1 MTTASPNRG
10 FERLLL
16 QFYGPADVADP
27 DAPPREVV
35 LAPDICP
42 RCGFDRN
49 TEHVV
54 TRDPVFGSVM
64 RCPVPEDA

>member
-1 MTTASPNRG
+1 MTTASGNRG

-27 DAPPREVV
+27 DAPARTVEVP
-35 LAPDICP
+35 PDIC
-42 RCGFDRN
+42 RTCGRDRN

-54 TRDPVFGSVM
+54 TRDPVLGSVM
-64 RCPVPEDA
+64 SCPDPAQT